1 MVSFTLRRLGAGV
14 VLLIAISILTYSI
27 LFFSSANI
35 ARNLLGDQA
44 TEEQIV
50 LKEQQL
56 GLDQPFLS
64 RFADW
69 FMSALSGDFGRSWFT
84 SEPVAVAIANR
95 LPITLT
101 LVAVAILL
109 TAIISTLIGMLA
121 AVKRGWMD
129 RAVQIG
135 AVIGYAAPGFVI
147 AVIFVTIFAVQL
159 RLVPPVSTIS
169 PGAGAAAWFT
179 SLLLPVIA
187 LAINAV
193 ASSAQQLRSAIIKQL
208 ERDYVRTLRSR
219 GIAEREILFRH
230 VLRSAA
236 PAGLT
241 ILSLQFIGMLGGA
254 VIVEQIFALPGIGS
268 LAVTATSAGDIPV
281 VMGVVLFTVII
292 VIVVNLLVDLVNGWL
307 NPKVRVS

>member
-1 MVSFTLRRLGAGV
+1 MVWFTLRRLGAGV
-14 VLLIAISILTYSI
+14 VLLIAISVLTYSI

-44 TEEQIV
+44 TEEQIA

-56 GLDQPFLS
+56 GLDQPFLT

-69 FMSALSGDFGRSWFT
+69 FINALSGDFGRSWFT
-84 SEPVAVAIANR
+84 SEPVAVAISNR

-101 LVAVAILL
+101 LVAVAILV
-109 TAIISTLIGMLA
+109 TAIVSTLLGMLA

-129 RAVQIG
+129 RVVQIG
-135 AVIGYAAPGFVI
+135 AVVGYAAPGFVI

-159 RLVPPVSTIS
+159 QLVPPVSTIS
-169 PGAGAAAWFT
+169 PGAGASAWFS

>member
-14 VLLIAISILTYSI
+14 VLLFAISILTYSI
-27 LFFSSANI
+27 LYFSSANI

-44 TEEQIV
+44 TEDQII
-50 LKEQQL
+50 LKEQEL
-56 GLDQPFLS
+56 GLDQPLPT

-69 FMSALSGDFGRSWFT
+69 LLSALTGDFGRSWFT
-84 SEPVAVAIANR
+84 SEPVAVAVANR
-95 LPITLT
+95 LPVTLT

-109 TAIISTLIGMLA
+109 TAIIATLIGMLA
-121 AVKRGWMD
+121 AVKRGWLD

-135 AVIGYAAPGFVI
+135 AVLGYAIPGFVL
-147 AVIFVTIFAVQL
+147 AVLFVTVFAVQL
-159 RLVPPVSTIS
+159 KLVLPVSTIS
-169 PGAGAAAWFT
+169 PGAPPSAWFT
-179 SLLLPVIA
+179 SMLLPVIA
-187 LAINAV
+187 LTINAV
-193 ASSAQQLRSAIIKQL
+193 ASSSQQLRSAIIKQL

-268 LAVTATSAGDIPV
+268 LAVTATSSGDIPV

>member
-56 GLDQPFLS
+56 GLDQPFLT

-129 RAVQIG
+129 RAVQVG
-135 AVIGYAAPGFVI
+135 AVIGYAAPGFVL

-159 RLVPPVSTIS
+159 RLVPPVSTIA
-169 PGAGAAAWFT
+169 PGATAAAWFT

>member
-56 GLDQPFLS
+56 GLDQPFLT

-84 SEPVAVAIANR
+84 SEPVAIAIANR

-129 RAVQIG
+129 RAVQVG
-135 AVIGYAAPGFVI
+135 AVIGYAAPGFVL

-159 RLVPPVSTIS
+159 RLVPPVSTIA
-169 PGAGAAAWFT
+169 PGATAAAWFT

>member
-56 GLDQPFLS
+56 GLDQPFLT

-69 FMSALSGDFGRSWFT
+69 FMSVLSGDFGRSWFT
-84 SEPVAVAIANR
+84 SEPVAIAIANR

-129 RAVQIG
+129 RAVQVG
-135 AVIGYAAPGFVI
+135 AVIGYAAPGFVL

-159 RLVPPVSTIS
+159 RLVPPVSTIA
-169 PGAGAAAWFT
+169 PGATAAAWFT

>member
-44 TEEQIV
+44 TEEQIA

-56 GLDQPFLS
+56 GLDQPFLT
-64 RFADW
+64 RFGDW

-84 SEPVAVAIANR
+84 SEPVAVSIANR

-109 TAIISTLIGMLA
+109 TAIVSTLIGMLA

-135 AVIGYAAPGFVI
+135 AVIGYAAPGFVL
-147 AVIFVTIFAVQL
+147 AVLFVTVFAVQL
-159 RLVPPVSTIS
+159 RLLPPVSTIA
-169 PGAGAAAWFT
+169 PGATAAAWFT

-268 LAVTATSAGDIPV
+268 LAVTATSSGDIPV
-281 VMGVVLFTVII
+281 VMGVVLFTVVI

>member
-147 AVIFVTIFAVQL
+147 AVLFVTIFAVQL

-169 PGAGAAAWFT
+169 PGATAAAWFT

-268 LAVTATSAGDIPV
+268 LAVTATASGDIPV